1 MTTFSKK
8 ALLTLR
14 ALTLSMSA
22 SFGALAQTVKS
33 VAVTAI
39 VEHPALDSARD
50 GVLEALNAAGY
61 TEGKNLKWQYQSAQ
75 GNTGTAAQIARKFIG
90 DQADAIVTI
99 GTPSAQAAVA
109 GTKRIPIV
117 FTAVTD
123 PVQGQ
128 LTPSWEASGT
138 NVTGVSDVLELGK
151 QMELVKQIVPN
162 AKRIGMVFNPGEANS
177 VAVVEALKD
186 ILPNYNLTLVE
197 AAAPRSVDVG
207 TAARSLVGKVDVIYT
222 NTDNNVVSAY
232 EALVKVGNDMKIPL
246 IASDTDSVKRGA
258 IAALGVNYH
267 DLGLQT
273 GRIVVRILEGE
284 KPGDIK
290 PQTSEH
296 IQLFVNPAAA
306 EKQGVTLSQ
315 ELLDSAAEII
325 R

>member
-1 MTTFSKK
+1 M
-8 ALLTLR
+8 
-14 ALTLSMSA
+14 
-22 SFGALAQTVKS
+22 
-33 VAVTAI
+33 
-39 VEHPALDSARD
+39 
-50 GVLEALNAAGY
+50 
-61 TEGKNLKWQYQSAQ
+61 
-75 GNTGTAAQIARKFIG
+75 
-90 DQADAIVTI
+90 
-99 GTPSAQAAVA
+99 
-109 GTKRIPIV
+109 
-117 FTAVTD
+117 
-123 PVQGQ
+123 
-128 LTPSWEASGT
+128 
-138 NVTGVSDVLELGK
+138 TGVSDVLELGK

-177 VAVVEALKD
+177 VAVVAALKD
-186 ILPNYNLTLVE
+186 ILPNYDLTLVE

-290 PQTSEH
+290 PQTSEK